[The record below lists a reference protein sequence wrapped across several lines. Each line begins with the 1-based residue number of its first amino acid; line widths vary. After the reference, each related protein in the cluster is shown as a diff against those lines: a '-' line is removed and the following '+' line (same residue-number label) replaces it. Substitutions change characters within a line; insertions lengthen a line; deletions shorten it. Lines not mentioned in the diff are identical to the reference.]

1 MGTNGPKARAAADG
15 HVGEHPLRYALGVAQ
30 VQVQFRPARMQS
42 SGEQGDDL
50 VWIHVGDG
58 RFHTRQAG
66 NEYER
71 YGVGVPEGGA
81 QAQLRRAYPE

>member
-50 VWIHVGDG
+50 GWIHVG
-58 RFHTRQAG
+58 
-66 NEYER
+66 
-71 YGVGVPEGGA
+71 VGGFICRRRGMSTSAMESVSRKGGA
-81 QAQLRRAYPE
+81 PAQLRRAYPE